1 MILAALL
8 VPKKQV
14 VLHAFHVRLF
24 LLKNILGGGEFL
36 FILARGMVAPLW
48 VMFGH
53 VQNVDLLLWKMNLV
67 KRVTMNNTSW
77 FDEKHF
83 SMNDFNDLFNKFFKD
98 HSSVKQY
105 DVQSFL
111 LDRYGLNL
119 DPNATQEEKNKAI
132 LAHANR
138 SCK

>member
-1 MILAALL
+1 
-8 VPKKQV
+8 
-14 VLHAFHVRLF
+14 
-24 LLKNILGGGEFL
+24 
-36 FILARGMVAPLW
+36 
-48 VMFGH
+48 
-53 VQNVDLLLWKMNLV
+53 
-67 KRVTMNNTSW
+67 MNNTSW